1 MTSLLRSIND
11 GENPIICCNEGV
23 LPIPCRNV
31 DENVPRGDRILD
43 PLCERGL
50 HGKRCPPHSNQTC
63 ELFPL
68 QRRECWNRLLF
79 LHVMPSL

>member
-31 DENVPRGDRILD
+31 DENVPRGTGFWILCVREDCMARGVPPIRIKRVSSS
-43 PLCERGL
+43 LCSVESAGT
-50 HGKRCPPHSNQTC
+50 GCCSST
-63 ELFPL
+63 
-68 QRRECWNRLLF
+68 
-79 LHVMPSL
+79 